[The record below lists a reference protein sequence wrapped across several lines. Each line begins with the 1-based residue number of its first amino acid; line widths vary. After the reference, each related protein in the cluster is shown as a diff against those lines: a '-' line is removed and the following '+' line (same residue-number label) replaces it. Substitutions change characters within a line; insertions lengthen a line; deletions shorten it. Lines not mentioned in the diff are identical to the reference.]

1 MSTSDSETGG
11 AQPGY
16 GSSAATTS
24 SVGGSDPS
32 QGQPGYGQQG
42 YGQQGHDQ
50 QGYGRP
56 GYDQGY
62 PPPGYSHAGY
72 GQPAYGQAAPGYG
85 APGYGPPVGYAPQ
98 WPRPTN
104 TMAILALVMAFVF
117 APAGLI
123 LGIIARRQ
131 IRQTSEQG
139 DGMAL
144 AGIIIGGIFTA
155 FFVLMIVF
163 FVIAFAG
170 MASYTTY

>member
-1 MSTSDSETGG
+1 MSTSDSDTGG

-16 GSSAATTS
+16 GSSASTTPS
-24 SVGGSDPS
+24 AGGSDPG
-32 QGQPGYGQQG
+32 QGRPGYGQQG
-42 YGQQGHDQ
+42 YGQ
-50 QGYGRP
+50 
-56 GYDQGY
+56 GY
-62 PPPGYSHAGY
+62 PPPGYSQAGY
-72 GQPAYGQAAPGYG
+72 GQPAYGQTAPGYG

-131 IRQTSEQG
+131 IRQTGEQG

-170 MASYTTY
+170 MASYPTY